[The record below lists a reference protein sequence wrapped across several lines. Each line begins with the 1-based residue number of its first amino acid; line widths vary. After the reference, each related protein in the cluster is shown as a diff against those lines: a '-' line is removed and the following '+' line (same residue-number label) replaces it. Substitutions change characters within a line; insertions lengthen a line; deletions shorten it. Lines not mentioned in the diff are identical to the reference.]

1 MGIKLIKILSYLCIA
16 VAIITTL
23 FPYLW
28 IFTASIRPFG
38 ALIQPFVAFVPTFE
52 NWQAVLQRP
61 GFSRSIVNSILVG
74 SSVALISVGIGSPAA
89 YSFSRFKTGGSLGRF
104 VILTLQ
110 MIPPAVLVIPLF
122 LMTTRLGLLHSLFG
136 VIIAHLT
143 FILPLIAWFLIGFFD
158 QIPRELEEQ
167 AMVDGCTRFQAFMRI
182 VLPLIAPGL
191 AASVIFAFILS
202 WNEFFY
208 ALILTGGPNKTLSVV
223 LGEFWTFRG
232 IELGQM
238 SAAIIVTVLP
248 VLFLSFFVQRHMVR
262 GLARGAIK

>member
-1 MGIKLIKILSYLCIA
+1 MGIKPILSYLCIA
-16 VAIITTL
+16 IALCTTL

-28 IFTASIRPFG
+28 IFIASFRPFE
-38 ALIQPFVAFVPTFE
+38 ALVRPFEAFVPTFE
-52 NWQAVLQRP
+52 NWRAVLEKP
-61 GFSRSIVNSILVG
+61 GFVRGILNSIFVG
-74 SSVALISVGIGSPAA
+74 INVALISIVVGSPAA
-89 YSFSRFKTGGSLGRF
+89 YSFSRFKTGGNLGRF
-104 VILTLQ
+104 GILALQ

-122 LMTTRLGLLHSLFG
+122 LMAIRLGLLHSLYG

-143 FILPLIAWFLIGFFD
+143 FILPVIVWFLIGFFD

-167 AMVDGCTRFQAFMRI
+167 AMVDGCTRLQAFIRV
-182 VLPLIAPGL
+182 VLPLTAPGL
-191 AASVIFAFILS
+191 AASAIFAFVLS

-208 ALILTGGPNKTLSVV
+208 ALILTGGPAKTLSVV

-238 SAAIIVTVLP
+238 SAAIIITILP
-248 VLFLSFFVQRHMVR
+248 VLVLSFLTQRHMVR